1 MGTKN
6 LHLFSSLV
14 FDKILVIYVVLLR
27 ILFYCW
33 LLCFLLT

>member
-6 LHLFSSLV
+6 LHLFSSLD
-14 FDKILVIYVVLLR
+14 FDKILVIYLVLLR
-27 ILFYCW
+27 ILLNCW